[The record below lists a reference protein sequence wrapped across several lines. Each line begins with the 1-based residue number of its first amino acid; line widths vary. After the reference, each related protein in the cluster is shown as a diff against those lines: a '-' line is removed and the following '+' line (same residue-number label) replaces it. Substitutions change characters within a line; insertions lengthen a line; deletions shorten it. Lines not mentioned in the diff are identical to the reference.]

1 MASVSMT
8 DSERNLFYDHMGH
21 SEAINKHIH
30 QAPPAIMPLA
40 KTGLRLSSLDKGQQC
55 ASPAKFAKIDHMQPI
70 NNYENNDE
78 LLYESD
84 NLKCDA
90 ENKKGPQFT
99 TSDKN
104 AKYELVQ
111 FNSNFGRLVL
121 AKYDSTGALIKRR
134 QDMIHIVVNSM
145 VHRVGNMYPSTK
157 TKSNLAKAIITAF
170 PKLHSGGKLGYENY
184 YSPYT
189 EYVVGNKKWKVTP

>member
-111 FNSNFGRLVL
+111 FNSNFESKEKNRLYCCWAVDYETLFVKWFEKYLDKNAGRTYIVFLMN
-121 AKYDSTGALIKRR
+121 IK
-134 QDMIHIVVNSM
+134 QVGLFWQNMILR
-145 VHRVGNMYPSTK
+145 VHLLKGVK
-157 TKSNLAKAIITAF
+157 I
-170 PKLHSGGKLGYENY
+170 
-184 YSPYT
+184 
-189 EYVVGNKKWKVTP
+189 

>member
-40 KTGLRLSSLDKGQQC
+40 KTGLRLSSLDK
-55 ASPAKFAKIDHMQPI
+55 
-70 NNYENNDE
+70 ENNDE